1 MAFIEVE
8 RAVKTGD
15 WSMHD
20 LHSHPH
26 YELYYLEKGSRS
38 YFFSNALYKLQAPA
52 LIVIPPHVMHKTE
65 GGAFERYNVNFS
77 QNYLNDFQK
86 DTLAKKSLCV
96 MQLKPHEAAA
106 FSNVLA
112 QMLAVDRHQKHGE
125 TLLSTL
131 FGYCTF
137 LLSKID
143 ESGITP
149 RAEAKNNISPLILK
163 TIDFINE
170 NFAEKQTLE
179 HLAKTF
185 FVSKTTLMYQFKKYT
200 NCSLMDYLLNVRL
213 TKAKEM
219 LLNSKKS
226 INEIAE
232 TCGFSSA
239 NYFGLI
245 FKQKENL
252 SPANYRKHQ
261 KNKS

>member
-1 MAFIEVE
+1 
-8 RAVKTGD
+8 
-15 WSMHD
+15 
-20 LHSHPH
+20 
-26 YELYYLEKGSRS
+26 
-38 YFFSNALYKLQAPA
+38 
-52 LIVIPPHVMHKTE
+52 
-65 GGAFERYNVNFS
+65 
-77 QNYLNDFQK
+77 
-86 DTLAKKSLCV
+86 
-96 MQLKPHEAAA
+96 MQLKPQEAAA
-106 FSNVLA
+106 FSTVLS

-125 TLLSTL
+125 TLIAAL
-131 FGYCTF
+131 FGYCAF

-143 ESGITP
+143 ESGLAP

-163 TIDFINE
+163 TIDYINE
-170 NFAEKQTLE
+170 HFDEKQTLE

-226 INEIAE
+226 VNEIAE